1 MTGREPT
8 DTITDATTET
18 GSPRANDAR
27 TEAVPPDALT
37 DGGRMDGAG
46 SGGDRADEAPLLSVE
61 GLTTRFYA
69 DRVVSA
75 VDGISYE
82 LRAGETLG
90 IVGESGSGKSV
101 SVRSLVGL
109 VEEPGRI
116 DDGSVRWKGED
127 LVGAGKRELRS
138 VRGAEIGMVFQNAKA
153 AFDPTYTVGEQ
164 LVEAVRA
171 HRDLSKRAARE
182 EAADLLA
189 EVGLPNP
196 ESNLDAY
203 PHEYSGGMAQRAMIA
218 MSLAGEP
225 ELLIADEPT
234 TGLDVSIQAQIIDL
248 FRRLIRERDMALIL
262 ISHDLGVVS
271 QVCERILV
279 MYAGRIIER
288 GTRAQILETPR
299 HPYTRSF
306 LESIPD
312 VDRRRELSSIPGS
325 PPNLGSPPAGCRFH
339 PRCPVADA
347 GLCDT
352 ETPPPVDFGEG
363 HTATCHAYTDAYA
376 GEADYGAEG
385 RARGWEVTR

>member
-1 MTGREPT
+1 
-8 DTITDATTET
+8 
-18 GSPRANDAR
+18 
-27 TEAVPPDALT
+27 
-37 DGGRMDGAG
+37 
-46 SGGDRADEAPLLSVE
+46 
-61 GLTTRFYA
+61 
-69 DRVVSA
+69 
-75 VDGISYE
+75 
-82 LRAGETLG
+82 
-90 IVGESGSGKSV
+90 
-101 SVRSLVGL
+101 VRSLVGL
-109 VEEPGRI
+109 VEEPGHI
-116 DDGSVRWKGED
+116 DRGSVRWKGED
-127 LVGAGKRELRS
+127 LVGAGKRKLRS
-138 VRGAEIGMVFQNAKA
+138 VRGAEVGMVFQNAKA

-164 LVEAVRA
+164 IVEAVRA

-182 EAADLLA
+182 EARDLLA

-248 FRRLIRERDMALIL
+248 FRRLIEERDMALIL

-279 MYAGRIIER
+279 MYAGRVVER
-288 GTRAQILETPR
+288 GTRRQILEKPR

-312 VDRRRELSSIPGS
+312 VDRRKSLSAIPGS

-347 GLCDT
+347 GLCDA
-352 ETPPPVDFGEG
+352 ERPPPIAFDDG
-363 HTATCHAYTDAYA
+363 HSATCHAYTDAYA
-376 GEADYGAEG
+376 GEADYGDEG
-385 RARGWEVTR
+385 EVRGWEVTR

>member
-1 MTGREPT
+1 MNEREPT
-8 DTITDATTET
+8 DTTDDATAT
-18 GSPRANDAR
+18 GSGERTDPR
-27 TEAVPPDALT
+27 T
-37 DGGRMDGAG
+37 DGGAPAG
-46 SGGDRADEAPLLSVE
+46 SGAPLLSVE
-61 GLTTRFYA
+61 DLTTRFYT
-69 DRVVSA
+69 DRVISA
-75 VDGISYE
+75 VDGVSYDV
-82 LRAGETLG
+82 RAGETLG

-109 VEEPGRI
+109 IEEPGRI
-116 DDGSVRWKGED
+116 DEGSVRWKGED
-127 LVGAGKRELRS
+127 LVGAGKRKLRS
-138 VRGAEIGMVFQNAKA
+138 VRGAGIGMVFQNAKA
-153 AFDPTYTVGEQ
+153 ALDPTYTVGEQ
-164 LVEAVRA
+164 VIEAVRA

-182 EAADLLA
+182 EARELLA
-189 EVGLPNP
+189 EVGLPDP

-234 TGLDVSIQAQIIDL
+234 TGLDVSIQAGIIDL
-248 FRRLIRERDMALIL
+248 FRELIREREMSLIL

-288 GTRAQILETPR
+288 GTRRQILESPR

-325 PPNLGSPPAGCRFH
+325 PPNLGAPPSGCRFH
-339 PRCPVADA
+339 PRCPVADV
-347 GLCDT
+347 GLCDG
-352 ETPPPVDFGEG
+352 ERPPPVDFGDG
-363 HTATCHAYTDAYA
+363 HTATCYAYTDAYA
-376 GEADYGAEG
+376 GEADYDAEG
-385 RARGWEVTR
+385 TAPGREVTR

>member
-1 MTGREPT
+1 MTMAGN
-8 DTITDATTET
+8 DSDATTAD
-18 GSPRANDAR
+18 GR
-27 TEAVPPDALT
+27 TDDGRT
-37 DGGRMDGAG
+37 DGGRTDGT
-46 SGGDRADEAPLLSVE
+46 ADEPLLSVE
-61 GLTTRFYA
+61 DLTTRFYT
-69 DRVVSA
+69 DQVVSA
-75 VDGISYE
+75 VDGVSYD
-82 LRAGETLG
+82 LRTGETLG

-109 VEEPGRI
+109 VEEPGYI
-116 DDGSVRWKGED
+116 DRGSVRWKGED
-127 LVGAGKRELRS
+127 LVGAGKRKLRS

-164 LVEAVRA
+164 IVEAVRA

-182 EAADLLA
+182 EAASLLG

-248 FRRLIRERDMALIL
+248 FRRLIEEREMSLIL

-271 QVCERILV
+271 QVCGRLLV

-288 GTRAQILETPR
+288 GTRRQILEEPR

-312 VDRRRELSSIPGS
+312 VDRRKSLSAIPGS

-347 GLCDT
+347 GLCDA
-352 ETPPPVDFGEG
+352 ERPPPIDFGDG
-363 HTATCHAYTDAYA
+363 HSATCHAYTDAYA
-376 GEADYGAEG
+376 GEADYGDAGEVG
-385 RARGWEVTR
+385 GWEVNR

>member
-1 MTGREPT
+1 MTDERTTNTTTDSGGT
-8 DTITDATTET
+8 DTATT
-18 GSPRANDAR
+18 G
-27 TEAVPPDALT
+27 VGT
-37 DGGRMDGAG
+37 DGGRGSDAATDGGRPSEG
-46 SGGDRADEAPLLSVE
+46 SETVGEPLLSVE
-61 GLTTRFYA
+61 GLTTRFYT
-69 DRVVSA
+69 DEVVSA
-75 VDGISYE
+75 VDGISYD

-116 DDGSVRWKGED
+116 DEGAVRWKGED
-127 LVGAGKRELRS
+127 LVGASRRQLRS
-138 VRGAEIGMVFQNAKA
+138 VRGAGIGMVFQNAKA

-164 LVEAVRA
+164 IVEAVRA

-182 EAADLLA
+182 EARGLLA

-203 PHEYSGGMAQRAMIA
+203 PHEYSGGMAQRAMVA

-234 TGLDVSIQAQIIDL
+234 TGLDVSIQAGIIDL
-248 FRRLIRERDMALIL
+248 FRELVRERDMALIL

-288 GTRAQILETPR
+288 GTRRQILGSPR

-312 VDRRRELSSIPGS
+312 VDRRKELSSIPGS
-325 PPNLGSPPAGCRFH
+325 PPNLGAPPPGCRFH

-352 ETPPPVDFGEG
+352 ERPPPVDFGEG
-363 HTATCHAYTDAYA
+363 HVATCHAYTDAYA
-376 GEADYGAEG
+376 GEADYGAEDSE
-385 RARGWEVTR
+385 RGWEVTR

>member
-1 MTGREPT
+1 MTGQPT
-8 DTITDATTET
+8 STT
-18 GSPRANDAR
+18 R
-27 TEAVPPDALT
+27 
-37 DGGRMDGAG
+37 DGGT
-46 SGGDRADEAPLLSVE
+46 DEEPLLSVE
-61 GLTTRFYA
+61 DLTTRFYT
-69 DRVVSA
+69 DQVVSA
-75 VDGISYE
+75 VDGVSYD
-82 LRAGETLG
+82 LRTGETLG

-109 VEEPGRI
+109 VEEPGHI
-116 DDGSVRWKGED
+116 DRGSVRWKGED
-127 LVGAGKRELRS
+127 LVGAGKRKLRS

-164 LVEAVRA
+164 IVEAVRA

-182 EAADLLA
+182 EARDLLA

-248 FRRLIRERDMALIL
+248 FRRLIEERDMALIL

-279 MYAGRIIER
+279 MYAGRVVER
-288 GTRAQILETPR
+288 GTRRQILEKPR

-312 VDRRRELSSIPGS
+312 VDRRKSLSAIPGS

-347 GLCDT
+347 GLCDA
-352 ETPPPVDFGEG
+352 ERPPPIAFDDG
-363 HTATCHAYTDAYA
+363 HSATCHAYTDAYA
-376 GEADYGAEG
+376 GEADYGDEG
-385 RARGWEVTR
+385 EVRGWEVTR

>member
-1 MTGREPT
+1 MTGNDDGT
-8 DTITDATTET
+8 TDAPAD
-18 GSPRANDAR
+18 GGR
-27 TEAVPPDALT
+27 T
-37 DGGRMDGAG
+37 DGGEPNDPAT
-46 SGGDRADEAPLLSVE
+46 DAEPLLSVE
-61 GLTTRFYA
+61 DLTTRFYA

-75 VDGISYE
+75 VDGVSYD

-109 VEEPGRI
+109 VESPGSV
-116 DDGSVRWKGED
+116 DAGSVRWKGEE
-127 LVGAGKRELRS
+127 LVGAGKRTLRR
-138 VRGAEIGMVFQNAKA
+138 VRGAGIGMVFQNAKS

-164 LVEAVRA
+164 IVEAVRA
-171 HRDLSKRAARE
+171 HRELSKRDARE
-182 EAADLLA
+182 RAAELLA

-203 PHEYSGGMAQRAMIA
+203 PHEYSGGMAQRAMVA

-248 FRRLIRERDMALIL
+248 FRRLAEEREMALIL

-271 QVCERILV
+271 QVCERMLV
-279 MYAGRIIER
+279 MYAGRVVER
-288 GTRAQILETPR
+288 GTRRQMLEAPR

-306 LESIPD
+306 LASIPD
-312 VDRRRELSSIPGS
+312 VDRRKAFSSIPGS
-325 PPNLGSPPAGCRFH
+325 PPDLGSPPSGCRFH

-352 ETPPPVDFGEG
+352 ERPPDVDFGEG
-363 HTATCHAYTDAYA
+363 QVATCHAYTDEYA
-376 GEADYGAEG
+376 GEAEYDTGEVE
-385 RARGWEVTR
+385 RVREVTR

>member
-1 MTGREPT
+1 MTGNHDGT
-8 DTITDATTET
+8 TDAPTEDRGRT
-18 GSPRANDAR
+18 GSGADA
-27 TEAVPPDALT
+27 
-37 DGGRMDGAG
+37 
-46 SGGDRADEAPLLSVE
+46 APLLSVE
-61 GLTTRFYA
+61 DLVTRFHA

-75 VDGISYE
+75 VDGVSYD
-82 LRAGETLG
+82 LHPGETLG

-109 VEEPGRI
+109 VESPGRI
-116 DDGSVRWKGED
+116 EAGSVRWKDEE
-127 LVGAGKRELRS
+127 LVGASRRELRS
-138 VRGAEIGMVFQNAKA
+138 VRGAEIGMVFQNAKS

-164 LVEAVRA
+164 IVEAVRA

-182 EAADLLA
+182 EARTLLA

-203 PHEYSGGMAQRAMIA
+203 PHEYSGGMAQRAMVA
-218 MSLAGEP
+218 MALAGEP

-248 FRRLIRERDMALIL
+248 FRRLVEEREMALIL

-279 MYAGRIIER
+279 MYAGRIVER
-288 GTRAQILETPR
+288 GTRRQILERPG
-299 HPYTRSF
+299 HPYARSF

-312 VDRRRELSSIPGS
+312 VDLKKPFSSIPGS
-325 PPNLGSPPAGCRFH
+325 PPDLGSPPSGCRFH

-347 GLCDT
+347 GLCDV
-352 ETPPPVDFGEG
+352 ERPPAVDFGEG
-363 HTATCHAYTDAYA
+363 QVATCHAYTDAYT
-376 GEADYGAEG
+376 GEADYDAEG
-385 RARGWEVTR
+385 VERIREVTR

>member
-1 MTGREPT
+1 MGGNDPETPTVGERTDGGRT
-8 DTITDATTET
+8 DDR
-18 GSPRANDAR
+18 RAD
-27 TEAVPPDALT
+27 DALT
-37 DGGRMDGAG
+37 DGGTDGG
-46 SGGDRADEAPLLSVE
+46 RTDGEPLLSVE
-61 GLTTRFYA
+61 GLTTRFYT
-69 DRVVSA
+69 DQVVSA
-75 VDGISYE
+75 VDGISYD

-109 VEEPGRI
+109 VESPGRI
-116 DDGSVRWKGED
+116 DAGSVRWKGEE
-127 LVGAGKRELRS
+127 LVGAGKRTLRS

-164 LVEAVRA
+164 IVEAVRA

-182 EAADLLA
+182 EAAGLLA

-248 FRRLIRERDMALIL
+248 FRRLIREREMALIL

-279 MYAGRIIER
+279 MYAGRIVER
-288 GTRAQILETPR
+288 GTRGQILESPR

-312 VDRRRELSSIPGS
+312 VDRRKELSSIPGS
-325 PPNLGSPPAGCRFH
+325 PPNLGAPPAGCRFH

-347 GLCDT
+347 GLCDA
-352 ETPPPVDFGEG
+352 ERPPPIDFGEG

-376 GEADYGAEG
+376 GEAEYDADGVES
-385 RARGWEVTR
+385 GWEVTR

>member
-1 MTGREPT
+1 MTDERTTNTTT
-8 DTITDATTET
+8 DSGGSDA
-18 GSPRANDAR
+18 AA
-27 TEAVPPDALT
+27 T
-37 DGGRMDGAG
+37 DGGRPNDGPG
-46 SGGDRADEAPLLSVE
+46 TVGEPLLSVE
-61 GLTTRFYA
+61 GLTTRFYT
-69 DRVVSA
+69 DEVVSA
-75 VDGISYE
+75 VDGISYD

-116 DDGSVRWKGED
+116 DDGSVRWKGEE
-127 LVGAGKRELRS
+127 LVGASKRELRS
-138 VRGAEIGMVFQNAKA
+138 IRGAGIGMVFQNAKA

-164 LVEAVRA
+164 IVEAVRA

-182 EAADLLA
+182 EATALLA

-203 PHEYSGGMAQRAMIA
+203 PHEYSGGMAQRAMVA

-248 FRRLIRERDMALIL
+248 FRELISERDMALIL

-288 GTRAQILETPR
+288 GTRRQILGSPR

-312 VDRRRELSSIPGS
+312 VDRRKELSSIPGS
-325 PPNLGSPPAGCRFH
+325 PPNLGAPPPGCRFH

-347 GLCDT
+347 GLCDA
-352 ETPPPVDFGEG
+352 ERPPPVDFGEG
-363 HTATCHAYTDAYA
+363 HVATCHAYTDTYA

-385 RARGWEVTR
+385 TERGWEVTR